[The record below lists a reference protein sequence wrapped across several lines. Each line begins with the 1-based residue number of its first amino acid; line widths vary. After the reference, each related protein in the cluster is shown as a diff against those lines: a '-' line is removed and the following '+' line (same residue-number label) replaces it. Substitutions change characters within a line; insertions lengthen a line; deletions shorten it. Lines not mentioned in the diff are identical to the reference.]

1 VNTCFVFVLNIS
13 AVKWFLE
20 MFVDVVGN

>member
-20 MFVDVVGN
+20 MFMDVVGN